1 MVEIT
6 IEQKFS
12 APPERV
18 FAVVTEHK
26 RIEEWQK
33 GLEVTLERPGIPSP
47 NGLGAV
53 RKIKNGPL
61 SIREEVV
68 RWEEPRAMDY
78 RVIGGA
84 PLRDHL
90 GAIRL
95 AAAADG
101 GTNVSYTIRFGM
113 PLYLGGDVAARM
125 VAKQLERI
133 IKAAYA
139 RLAAETK

>member
-1 MVEIT
+1 MVEIA
-6 IEQKFS
+6 IEQNFS

-33 GLEVTLERPGIPSP
+33 GIKVTLERPGIPSP

-53 RKIKNGPL
+53 RRIKNGPI

-68 RWEEPRAMDY
+68 RWEEARAMDY

-90 GAIRL
+90 GEIRL
-95 AAAADG
+95 APAAGG
-101 GTNVSYTIRFGM
+101 GTQVTYRIRFGM
-113 PLYLGGDVAARM
+113 PLYLGGDFAARI
-125 VAKQLERI
+125 VASQLERI
-133 IKAAYA
+133 IRAAYV
-139 RLAAETK
+139 RLAEETR